1 MNDTPTEMAYL
12 DRAKIWQGLIGW
24 CEEMEG
30 QENEA
35 LVGWPGRDPAAMM
48 SSFSGPGGA
57 PALKS
62 PKSGKTKKDH
72 RRDACATYDPKT
84 MSRAVARDLGL
95 I

>member
-1 MNDTPTEMAYL
+1 MIDTPTEMAYL

-48 SSFSGPGGA
+48 SNFSDPGGA

-62 PKSGKTKKDH
+62 PKTRKYKPGW
-72 RRDACATYDPKT
+72 YDPKT